1 MQSSPHHRPPEW
13 IRKVLRAFL
22 DGKLL
27 EAILG
32 DLEEKFQVGLR
43 CQIPLWKVK
52 LFYVI
57 ESVGF
62 LRMIKLPDSNSVQ
75 TTLNMIGHTFLFFLR
90 LVRKDRS
97 YYFVSLLGLTLSL
110 TSFLFITM
118 FITDELAYDKFH
130 EKNDRIFRVTTHLR
144 LTDVDYHE
152 ATSQFPAAA
161 AFQSELTEVEH
172 AVRIFP

>member
-1 MQSSPHHRPPEW
+1 MQSPQHRPPEW
-13 IRKVLRAFL
+13 IRKLLRAFL
-22 DGKLL
+22 DTKLL

-62 LRMIKLPDSNSVQ
+62 LRMITLPDSNSIQ

-97 YYFVSLLGLTLSL
+97 LSL
-110 TSFLFITM
+110 IH
-118 FITDELAYDKFH
+118 I
-130 EKNDRIFRVTTHLR
+130 
-144 LTDVDYHE
+144 
-152 ATSQFPAAA
+152 
-161 AFQSELTEVEH
+161 
-172 AVRIFP
+172 